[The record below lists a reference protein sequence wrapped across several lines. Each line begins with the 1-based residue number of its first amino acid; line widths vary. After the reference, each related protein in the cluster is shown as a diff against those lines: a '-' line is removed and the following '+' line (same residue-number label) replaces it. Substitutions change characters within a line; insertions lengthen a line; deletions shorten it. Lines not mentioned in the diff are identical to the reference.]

1 MTDDVHFWVG
11 PLHAPDTYQLTTV
24 LGGGGEGDVW
34 KAILPLSD
42 AGRRQVAIKILRGT
56 GTKEEEADWSRFGH
70 LLQSLAHPGLV
81 RVTDVFTGGG
91 LHRSGQPPAP
101 GDFRFV
107 VMDFVEGS
115 TLRDWTDENPDASA
129 AARLALLRM
138 VASALD
144 EMHSG
149 ATTEIPVAH
158 GDVKPANIVVRPDG
172 GTVLVDLGLA
182 RLTDSSGVAGR
193 SNPYAA
199 PELRTAYAQ
208 STPEADAYA
217 FAVTAAQVLTGTSPP
232 TDTSGFLD
240 VAALQQLLDTSPTI
254 QRRPMLAS
262 QILAV
267 LSAAPEDRPH
277 LLRPWLDNA
286 ADTLSQVTTLADGS
300 LKAPAAV
307 TLLGPGAT
315 SVAGALPSTHKRR
328 TAAIVVAVVLAVLLV
343 AAGSVY
349 ALTGGSSTK
358 DAIAL
363 AGTSST
369 PTIEATPTETTATD
383 TATAT
388 STDSATT
395 PSDAMSAGTPSTATS
410 SPTSTGVDA
419 LPATTQWI
427 ADTPSVATG
436 NGGGA
441 GQTETGAYKSNGVI
455 YPHSLAMRSGCFN
468 SDGGDVWIEYDLS
481 RSWSTLTGH
490 IGLTDDSP
498 TGSAATWK
506 IFGDGKLIAS
516 GKGTVGKNANLKV
529 SVGNVLRLRVLMN
542 DPATAVRTC
551 NMDPT
556 PQVAFGDLQLTA

>member
-1 MTDDVHFWVG
+1 MTDDANFWVG
-11 PLHAPDTYQLTTV
+11 PLSTPDTYQLTTV

-34 KAILPLSD
+34 KAVLPLSD
-42 AGRRQVAIKILRGT
+42 AGRRQVAVKILRGT

-107 VMDFVEGS
+107 VMDFVEGP

-182 RLTDSSGVAGR
+182 RLTDSSGVSGR

-240 VAALQQLLDTSPTI
+240 VPALQQLLDTSPTI

-300 LKAPAAV
+300 LKAPATV
-307 TLLGPGAT
+307 TLIDPAT
-315 SVAGALPSTHKRR
+315 SAVGAQPPTHKRR
-328 TAAIVVAVVLAVLLV
+328 TTAIVAAAALVVLLA

-349 ALTGGSSTK
+349 AMTAGSSTQ
-358 DAIAL
+358 DAIAP
-363 AGTSST
+363 AGNSST
-369 PTIEATPTETTATD
+369 PTSQPTPTETATATD
-383 TATAT
+383 TATAI
-388 STDSATT
+388 STESAPT
-395 PSDAMSAGTPSTATS
+395 PSDTMSASTPATVTS
-410 SPTSTGVDA
+410 SPTSSGVDA

-427 ADTPSVATG
+427 ADTPSVATSGG
-436 NGGGA
+436 NGD
-441 GQTETGAYKSNGVI
+441 TRTGAYKSNGVT
-455 YPHSLAMRSGCFN
+455 YPHSLEMQSYCFN

-516 GKGTVGKNANLKV
+516 GKGAVGRNAKLKV
-529 SVGNVLRLRVLMN
+529 SVGNVLRLRVLIN

-551 NMDPT
+551 NNGDPT

>member
-1 MTDDVHFWVG
+1 
-11 PLHAPDTYQLTTV
+11 V

-42 AGRRQVAIKILRGT
+42 AGRRQVAVKILRGT
-56 GTKEEEADWSRFGH
+56 GTPEEEADWSRFGH
-70 LLQSLAHPGLV
+70 LLQALAHPGLV

-91 LHRSGQPPAP
+91 LHRRGQPPAP
-101 GDFRFV
+101 GHFRFV

-182 RLTDSSGVAGR
+182 RLTDSSGVSGR

-232 TDTSGFLD
+232 TDASGFLD
-240 VAALQQLLDTSPTI
+240 VVALQQLLDTSPTI

-300 LKAPAAV
+300 LKAPATV
-307 TLLGPGAT
+307 TLIDPGT
-315 SVAGALPSTHKRR
+315 SAAGAQPPIHRRR
-328 TAAIVVAVVLAVLLV
+328 TAAIGAAMALVVLLA

-349 ALTGGSSTK
+349 ALTAGSSTE
-358 DAIAL
+358 DAIAP
-363 AGTSST
+363 ASTTWT
-369 PTIEATPTETTATD
+369 PTSEATLTESATATD
-383 TATAT
+383 TPTAIPT
-388 STDSATT
+388 ISAPT
-395 PSDAMSAGTPSTATS
+395 PSDTMSVSTPPTETS

-436 NGGGA
+436 DGGGA

-455 YPHSLAMRSGCFN
+455 YPHSLEMRSSCFN
-468 SDGGDVWIEYDLS
+468 SDGGDVWVEYDLS

-556 PQVAFGDLQLTA
+556 PRVAFGDLQLTA